1 MSFKRGIKKRY
12 LWVTHNVLILSTDR
26 YKLDDTRRH
35 VITTLKGENYKFGF
49 LHTNLKTKKLAPLS
63 VEFLMVA
70 PF

>member
-1 MSFKRGIKKRY
+1 
-12 LWVTHNVLILSTDR
+12 
-26 YKLDDTRRH
+26 LDDTRRH